1 MFWRKRV
8 NIFEKLGC
16 NIPSNRTEACHRV
29 SKKSATVVIKFSRR
43 KDCQRALDVKKD
55 LCKSKM
61 DDVNLPGQNKLIN
74 KSLCP
79 YYKVLWSKNKK
90 LHSLGKINSFFILG
104 DTININVSENSL
116 PLSTTQADDFRKK
129 FPDIYL
135 SPPECSGFTERT
147 SSMLDEIKS

>member
-90 LHSLGKINSFFILG
+90 LHSLGKINSFFIW
-104 DTININVSENSL
+104 V
-116 PLSTTQADDFRKK
+116 TQS
-129 FPDIYL
+129 I
-135 SPPECSGFTERT
+135 
-147 SSMLDEIKS
+147 SMLVKIVCRCPQLKLMTSGKNFLTFICHHLNVLGSLREPHLC